1 MRDLPNLG
9 DKNKE
14 PPLCYPYSIKARA
27 LIHAHLSRLELPRL
41 TLKSGK
47 PLDILVSIRKLMRS
61 QLTVSTICLNTPAN
75 AFTINNSL
83 SETS

>member
-14 PPLCYPYSIKARA
+14 APLCYPYSIKARA

-41 TLKSGK
+41 TLKTGK
-47 PLDILVSIRKLMRS
+47 TAGISKGCDMLKK
-61 QLTVSTICLNTPAN
+61 QLANVSTDRQ
-75 AFTINNSL
+75 
-83 SETS
+83 

>member
-14 PPLCYPYSIKARA
+14 APLCYPYSIKARA

-41 TLKSGK
+41 TLKSGEAGEK
-47 PLDILVSIRKLMRS
+47 SFYENCVIHGTD
-61 QLTVSTICLNTPAN
+61 
-75 AFTINNSL
+75 
-83 SETS
+83 